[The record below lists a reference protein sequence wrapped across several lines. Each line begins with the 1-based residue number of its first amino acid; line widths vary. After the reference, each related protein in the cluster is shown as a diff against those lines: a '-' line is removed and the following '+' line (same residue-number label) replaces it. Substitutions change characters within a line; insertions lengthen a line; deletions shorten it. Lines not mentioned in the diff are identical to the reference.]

1 MNLLREYIQR
11 TLASESVT
19 FSKRFSINGIPI
31 SLEIADTPKK
41 IQTGLMFRDKLN
53 DNHGMIFIFPDS
65 RQRSF
70 WMRNTKIP
78 LSIAYADS
86 DGKIIN
92 IEDMTPYS
100 EKRVL
105 SKGPA
110 FCALEM
116 PQGWFRANRV
126 VPGDIIV
133 GVK

>member
-1 MNLLREYIQR
+1 MKILREYIQR
-11 TLASESVT
+11 TLAFEPVVT
-19 FSKRFSINGIPI
+19 TGRFSINGIPI
-31 SLEIADTPKK
+31 SLEIADTPEK
-41 IQTGLMFRDKLN
+41 IQAGLMFREKLG
-53 DNHGMIFIFPDS
+53 DNSGMIFIFPDS

-70 WMRNTKIP
+70 WMRNTKVP
-78 LSIAYADS
+78 LSIAYADR

-116 PQGWFRANRV
+116 PQGWFDSNKIE
-126 VPGDIIV
+126 PGDIIA